1 MPEPGRATMQCIK
14 GNNNTGI
21 SGLCSRN
28 ICKTVKT
35 NFFLSFTLS
44 KLTRICLLME
54 PLTSDSARLPSSKII
69 RRGIQGFLFFS
80 AIGTVLSLWWKRPA
94 GLSEMLSLIDWRFMA
109 LLLPLIALDYWLG
122 GFRYRL
128 YFDGKIFPNVSLLD
142 CMRSNWANMFMGAVT
157 PFQTGGGPAQFYMLW
172 RNGVSITDA
181 LLVSV
186 VNLAATLIFFL
197 LSSIAVLNWIPPGFL
212 GAGFT
217 PIFQTAFMVVGSI
230 AGTMLFLLFFPS
242 FGHVLIR
249 KILMFIPLRGER
261 MLKGRDR
268 MLLKTEQEIERFGSG
283 FRSIVQRAKG
293 KLVLT
298 VLATMLLFS
307 GKYVMGYVVAR
318 ALGQSVPFDLFFGLQ
333 IVQLLIIYFAPT
345 PGASGVAEVSA
356 VWLMSKLMPVE
367 ILLVYA
373 ILWRFSTTIFG
384 AIIGGFVL
392 LKELGVDE
400 RRAAATVIVPD

>member
-1 MPEPGRATMQCIK
+1 MGA
-14 GNNNTGI
+14 
-21 SGLCSRN
+21 
-28 ICKTVKT
+28 
-35 NFFLSFTLS
+35 
-44 KLTRICLLME
+44 
-54 PLTSDSARLPSSKII
+54 
-69 RRGIQGFLFFS
+69 
-80 AIGTVLSLWWKRPA
+80 
-94 GLSEMLSLIDWRFMA
+94 LIYYHR
-109 LLLPLIALDYWLG
+109 DYWLG

-128 YFDGKIFPNVSLLD
+128 YFDGKIFPNVSLWD

-217 PIFQTAFMVVGSI
+217 SIFQTAFMVVGSI

-242 FGHVLIR
+242 YGHLLIR
-249 KILMFIPLRGER
+249 KILIFIPLRGER

-298 VLATMLLFS
+298 VLATMVLFS

-400 RRAAATVIVPD
+400 RRTAAAVIVPE